1 MEKIDNTP
9 KNRKET
15 RLAVLEIEIESY
27 EKIHKFDPNTM
38 ACAAYNGDYPD
49 MFPIPKLKSEIS
61 FQPAYLVRV
70 DNIELAL
77 SFQELDRFFRH
88 ALRKREVNYL
98 LKTYGM
104 FHDIHEDFYWEGTKQ
119 QPMSISVNAKL
130 KIKFDQ
136 KIAES
141 EKMKK
146 KLEYQLISKK
156 EIVTKNKI

>member
-1 MEKIDNTP
+1 MEYQTP

-15 RLAVLEIEIESY
+15 RLDILDIEIESF
-27 EKIHKFDPNTM
+27 EGIHKFDPNTM
-38 ACAAYNGDYPD
+38 ARVAYTGDYPD
-49 MFPIPKLKSEIS
+49 MLPVPKLKSEIS

-88 ALRKREVNYL
+88 ALRKREVKYL

-119 QPMSISVNAKL
+119 QPMSISVNARS

-146 KLEYQLISKK
+146 KLENEL
-156 EIVTKNKI
+156 KNKKQIVLKYKI